1 MVRPKWRPQ
10 TDEQRR
16 VIATAE
22 RAAKR
27 ADEAEAKLW
36 EAVAPA
42 LELGVPAAYL
52 AERVGRSR
60 TTLYRRVPHARRA
73 SGHEQGADD

>member
-1 MVRPKWRPQ
+1 MARPKWRPR

-16 VIATAE
+16 AIAAAE
-22 RAAKR
+22 RAGKR

-36 EAVAPA
+36 DAVAPA

-60 TTLYRRVPHARRA
+60 TTLYRRVPHAGGTAR
-73 SGHEQGADD
+73 HERGADD